1 MQNVVWERETHRE
14 SRKDVKGICFVEFVA
29 LMPLA
34 TRLIVMKDRCKIAC
48 LLCKH
53 LFRFSFLLPCPAE
66 FKVLYNASG
75 LYSLA

>member
-1 MQNVVWERETHRE
+1 MQNVVWERERQRE
-14 SRKDVKGICFVEFVA
+14 SKGYQRNLLCRVCCINA
-29 LMPLA
+29 LA
-34 TRLIVMKDRCKIAC
+34 ARLIVMKDRCKIAC
-48 LLCKH
+48 LLRKH